1 MPLYALFRAY
11 EALTQ
16 HSEIDFIRKGVDGD
30 PWASDRQQNIELV
43 WSLRLKLVLKLSHAI
58 CVKLCTQF
66 AFCIREPVKNVLA
79 DFVC

>member
-30 PWASDRQQNIELV
+30 RWGSYGVKRNVWAITWGHGVDLM
-43 WSLRLKLVLKLSHAI
+43 SLLILLKAYMPK
-58 CVKLCTQF
+58 
-66 AFCIREPVKNVLA
+66 
-79 DFVC
+79 